1 MKLIDLL
8 SVISEYANVR
18 VYNSDGKEIAR
29 YNQKDSIPN
38 ELNDEK
44 VNVIR
49 PGIDYWKG
57 EEIIYIR
64 IDLA

>member
-49 PGIDYWKG
+49 PKIDWKG